1 MYNIK
6 LERDELEER
15 LGGGIPTGALVV
27 VEGEDGSGKS
37 ILSERLLYGALEA
50 GHSASFVTTELTASQ
65 FYQQMASL
73 GYPCVK
79 HGIEGR
85 LRVFEVDAARREP
98 LLPKLLHAPNVFQRD
113 LVFIDTFSAFV
124 QDASEKGVP
133 ADAISRALGSTISR
147 LKAINVTGTTT
158 VLTVDPSQ
166 VPAPQ
171 LHRLRSVA
179 DVLFAA
185 RTEIMGLSAART
197 IVIRRFNRCGKTI
210 GDVFGYRV
218 EPGAGFVVEIRSVS

>member
-1 MYNIK
+1 MYRIH
-6 LERDELEER
+6 LERDELEDR
-15 LGGGIPTGALVV
+15 LGGGIPDCALVV
-27 VEGEDGSGKS
+27 VEGEDGTGKS

-50 GHSASFVTTELTASQ
+50 GHTASYVSTELTTSQ

-73 GYPCVK
+73 GYPSVR
-79 HGIEGR
+79 HGIGGR
-85 LRVFEVDAARREP
+85 LRVFEVDAAKREP
-98 LLPKLLHAPNVFQRD
+98 LLPKLLTAPAVFQRD

-133 ADAISRALGSTISR
+133 SDAIARALGSSISR
-147 LKAINVTGTTT
+147 LKAINGTGTTV
-158 VLTVDPSQ
+158 VLTVDPTQ

-179 DVLFAA
+179 DVLFEA
-185 RTEIMGLSAART
+185 RTEIMGLTAARS